1 MASIPARLTVL
12 EELLLAETATK
23 EGPLLARL
31 QHLEDVVLGSQ
42 GTGSLLQRLTNLEEL
57 TFGDQDG
64 ADSFK
69 PGRTQDTILGQS
81 AGRAELVPRPPKG
94 APPGI
99 DHPPWPPR
107 WEYQET
113 TSAAA
118 VTDINGLEE
127 YAKELC
133 LNQDALTCLHQ
144 LPRAT
149 LAAVKAEFHLSP
161 GARDPSA
168 LLIAFA
174 TRKHWEIAG
183 ENLRWERAGHTQ
195 NAARNAET
203 GEDARV
209 FVTPWHAKRGRQDVS
224 TGVSNVSALQKY
236 AEELALNEDAV
247 RCLEQLPE
255 ATLAAVMGEFRLS
268 PGARDPSALFI
279 AFATRKHREL
289 TGEVLRRERASHGTS
304 AVESGEGK
312 AAAAHEAS
320 LEQYSQHLGLNEDAV
335 ICLHHLPPGILKT
348 VVSSF
353 HVKPDTKD
361 VSALFI
367 SFARA
372 QYFKVTGERL
382 RGPWQGKTP
391 RLE

>member
-1 MASIPARLTVL
+1 MASIPARLIVL
-12 EELLLAETATK
+12 EELLSGTATK
-23 EGPLLARL
+23 EGPLLPRL

-57 TFGDQDG
+57 TFGGQDD
-64 ADSFK
+64 AVSFK
-69 PGRTQDTILGQS
+69 PARTQEAILGQI
-81 AGRAELVPRPPKG
+81 AGRAEHVPRPSKG

-107 WEYQET
+107 WECQET
-113 TSAAA
+113 TR
-118 VTDINGLEE
+118 VVDVNDINGLEE

-144 LPRAT
+144 LPEAT

-168 LLIAFA
+168 LFIAFA
-174 TRKHWEIAG
+174 TRKHWEIAR
-183 ENLRWERAGHTQ
+183 ENLRWERPVHTQ
-195 NAARNAET
+195 NAAEHAET

-209 FVTPWHAKRGRQDVS
+209 CVTPWHAKRGRQDAS

-255 ATLAAVMGEFRLS
+255 ATLVAVTGEFRLS

-289 TGEVLRRERASHGTS
+289 TGEVLRRERSSHGTS

-320 LEQYSQHLGLNEDAV
+320 LEQYAQHLGLNEDAV
-335 ICLHHLPPGILKT
+335 LCLSYLPPSILHS

-382 RGPWQGKTP
+382 RGPWQRKLA